1 MERRKNRPGRRKRQ
15 RPPSDR
21 TADPELQKLYHRLLR
36 PLSLFPGEGV
46 RIPATPEPLPTSPQ
60 LERGSRVGRDSYFME
75 QLSPGSLC
83 MLVSERLS
91 RLGHAPEVPPEGR
104 QRLAEVILSE
114 LQYGWQM
121 PEPEPG
127 LNPRDQQ
134 KLRQRVETHV
144 VLSSEQ
150 LFLRYLHLLITLS
163 VPESVLTEP
172 ATLTRLSACLATD
185 CTRFLTSPL
194 VYRRLVSDFK
204 DLKGLR
210 SFLKKGTGAI
220 KPDDFRKQALIPQQ
234 TIGTF
239 QASKLC
245 PLPWPHSTGFSQIPC
260 SALNMSYLIHLS
272 RPADFLGKPCLDRL
286 KGLRSIPDLDQK
298 KYLRWLPTLPPK
310 FPKAPESGAAVKAH
324 PPGVLS
330 LEADLELGTF
340 LQLHNPRKCR
350 SLPSLREGWK
360 LSNELGIRSP
370 PPRTLTPLILGWETR
385 TEAFVGTASEDLKH
399 MMKTFE
405 VELSKKPQQSSA
417 LPPLLGALTRG
428 PKGNFRVEELQRT
441 LRTLQEEEASGKW
454 DHKPTLAA
462 TVHPQPVTVALK
474 LKDQIVMQAAAVRV
488 SERAFHDSFFV
499 KEKSVLYNHLSG
511 ELDSK
516 IVEDLDTLLFAG
528 ASIQEIYKELLSRV
542 SADYLLFDRG
552 PLVEPASE
560 KDWSSLM
567 ASALL
572 NRDPTMRII
581 NPVLDG
587 IGKHRMHSLTL
598 DPSPPP
604 PTPQPPKQWV
614 KSKASW
620 MRWWRATL
628 TPDDYFLYLAT
639 QECDFLHVIFHM
651 YPEDEP
657 VQALTISK
665 EILELPPLPPLA
677 QEEEAGE
684 FVPGIWDANSV
695 LEDGLGAEGSK
706 SLGDQRRV
714 KRLQRRLER
723 IWAALQV
730 PDKDR
735 LDMAIKYSTNAR
747 VGQLPALVSAWEKAL
762 QPIQERELLLAQLER
777 FEQEASDPN
786 RFFLKVDYD
795 LWRWTEES
803 QIRSNLY
810 AKISRVEALL
820 TRLLRDIQIA
830 FGDSVTYKGRCY
842 LEKMKRDKVE
852 MLYWLQ
858 QERRAKKLA
867 RAQKGSRL
875 PSLNSKNTGNSENG
889 LISSPRNV

>member
-1 MERRKNRPGRRKRQ
+1 MESRKNGMGRRKRRR

-21 TADPELQKLYHRLLR
+21 TADPELQKLYHRLLQ
-36 PLSLFPGEGV
+36 PLSLFPSEEA
-46 RIPATPEPLPTSPQ
+46 RIPPTPEPLPTTQQTKSD
-60 LERGSRVGRDSYFME
+60 RRVGRDSYFME

-83 MLVSERLS
+83 LLVSERLS
-91 RLGHAPEVPPEGR
+91 RVGHAPEVPPEGR
-104 QRLAEVILSE
+104 RRLAEVILSE
-114 LQYGWQM
+114 VQYGWQM
-121 PEPEPG
+121 PQPEPG
-127 LNPRDQQ
+127 LNAREQQ
-134 KLRQRVETHV
+134 KLRQRVEAHV

-172 ATLTRLSACLATD
+172 ATLTRLSACLASD
-185 CTRFLTSPL
+185 CSRFLTSPV

-204 DLKGLR
+204 DLQGLS
-210 SFLKKGTGAI
+210 SFLKKSTGAI
-220 KPDDFRKQALIPQQ
+220 KPDHFRKQALIPQQ

-272 RPADFLGKPCLDRL
+272 RPADFLGRPCLDRL
-286 KGLRSIPDLDQK
+286 KGLRSIPDLDQR
-298 KYLRWLPTLPPK
+298 KYLRWLPTLAPRPPK
-310 FPKAPESGAAVKAH
+310 ALEVGPAQKAVSGIL
-324 PPGVLS
+324 GLTG
-330 LEADLELGTF
+330 DLDLVTF
-340 LQLHNPRKCR
+340 LRLHNPRKCR

-360 LSNELGIRSP
+360 LSNELGIRPP
-370 PPRTLTPLILGWETR
+370 PPRTLTPLILGCETQ
-385 TEAFVGTASEDLKH
+385 TEAFIGSASEHLKH
-399 MMKTFE
+399 MMKNFE
-405 VELSKKPQQSSA
+405 VELSKKPQQRSA

-428 PKGNFRVEELQRT
+428 PKGSHRMEELQKT
-441 LRTLQEEEASGKW
+441 LKSLQEEEASGKW
-454 DHKPTLAA
+454 DHKPNFGAA
-462 TVHPQPVTVALK
+462 VHPQPVTVALK
-474 LKDQIVMQAAAVRV
+474 LKDQSVLQAAAVRV
-488 SERAFHDSFFV
+488 SERVFHDSFFV
-499 KEKSVLYNHLSG
+499 KEENVLYNHLSG

-516 IVEDLDTLLFAG
+516 ILEDLDSVLFAG
-528 ASIQEIYKELLSRV
+528 ASIQEIYSELLSRV
-542 SADYLLFDRG
+542 SADYLLFDKG
-552 PLVEPASE
+552 PLVEPTSE

-567 ASALL
+567 ASSFLY
-572 NRDPTMRII
+572 RDPKYRII

-587 IGKHRMHSLTL
+587 IGKHRIHSLNL
-598 DPSPPP
+598 DPFPPP
-604 PTPQPPKQWV
+604 PTPQLPKQWV
-614 KSKASW
+614 KRKTSW
-620 MRWWRATL
+620 MRWWQATL

-639 QECDFLHVIFHM
+639 QDCDFLHVIFHM
-651 YPEDEP
+651 YPEEEP
-657 VQALTISK
+657 IHAPIVIKDT
-665 EILELPPLPPLA
+665 LELPPLPPMV
-677 QEEEAGE
+677 QEEDAGE

-706 SLGDQRRV
+706 ALGDHRKV

-723 IWAALQV
+723 IWEALQV

-747 VGQLPALVSAWEKAL
+747 VGQLPALVTAWEKAL
-762 QPIQERELLLAQLER
+762 QPIQERELLLAQLEH

-810 AKISRVEALL
+810 EKISRVETLL

-830 FGDSVTYKGRCY
+830 FGESVTYKGRCY

-858 QERRAKKLA
+858 QERRAKKLV
-867 RAQKGSRL
+867 RVQKGSRL
-875 PSLNSKNTGNSENG
+875 PSLNPKNTGNSENG
-889 LISSPRNV
+889 LIPSPRNF

>member
-1 MERRKNRPGRRKRQ
+1 MERRKNRMGRRKR
-15 RPPSDR
+15 RWPPSDR

-36 PLSLFPGEGV
+36 PLSLFPGEEA

-60 LERGSRVGRDSYFME
+60 TKSDARVGRDSYSME

-83 MLVSERLS
+83 LLVSERLS
-91 RLGHAPEVPPEGR
+91 RVGHAPEVPPEGR
-104 QRLAEVILSE
+104 RRLAEVILSE

-121 PEPEPG
+121 PQPEPG
-127 LNPRDQQ
+127 LDPRDQQ

-172 ATLTRLSACLATD
+172 ATLTRLSACLASD
-185 CTRFLTSPL
+185 CSRFLTSPI

-204 DLKGLR
+204 DLQGLR
-210 SFLKKGTGAI
+210 SFLKKGTGAV
-220 KPDDFRKQALIPQQ
+220 KPDLFRKQALIPQQ

-272 RPADFLGKPCLDRL
+272 RPDFLGRPCLDRL
-286 KGLRSIPDLDQK
+286 KGLRSIPDLDQR
-298 KYLRWLPTLPPK
+298 KYLRWMPTL
-310 FPKAPESGAAVKAH
+310 APR
-324 PPGVLS
+324 PRQVL
-330 LEADLELGTF
+330 EVGPAQKADLSGISSLAEDLDLGTF
-340 LQLHNPRKCR
+340 LRLHIPRKCR

-370 PPRTLTPLILGWETR
+370 PPRTLSPLILGWETQ
-385 TEAFVGTASEDLKH
+385 TAAFIGSASEDLKH

-405 VELSKKPQQSSA
+405 VELSKKPQQNSA
-417 LPPLLGALTRG
+417 LAPLLRALTQG
-428 PKGNFRVEELQRT
+428 PKGSHRVEELQRT
-441 LRTLQEEEASGKW
+441 LKTLQEEEASGKW
-454 DHKPTLAA
+454 DHRPTLGT

-474 LKDQIVMQAAAVRV
+474 LKDQTVLQAAAVRV
-488 SERAFHDSFFV
+488 SERAFQDSFFV
-499 KEKSVLYNHLSG
+499 KEENVLYNHLSG

-516 IVEDLDTLLFAG
+516 ILEELDSSLFAG
-528 ASIQEIYKELLSRV
+528 ASIQEIYSELLSRV
-542 SADYLLFDRG
+542 SADYLFFNRG
-552 PLVEPASE
+552 HPVEPSSD

-567 ASALL
+567 ASTFLYR
-572 NRDPTMRII
+572 NPKYRII
-581 NPVLDG
+581 NPILDG
-587 IGKHRMHSLTL
+587 IGKRRIRSSGL
-598 DPSPPP
+598 DPFPPP
-604 PTPQPPKQWV
+604 PTPQLPKQWV

-639 QECDFLHVIFHM
+639 QDCDFLHVIFHM
-651 YPEDEP
+651 YPEEEP
-657 VQALTISK
+657 IQMPIIIKDT
-665 EILELPPLPPLA
+665 LELPPLPPLA
-677 QEEEAGE
+677 QEEDAGE

-706 SLGDQRRV
+706 SLGDHRKV

-747 VGQLPALVSAWEKAL
+747 VGQLPALVTAWEKAL

-810 AKISRVEALL
+810 EKISRVETLL

-830 FGDSVTYKGRCY
+830 FGESVTYKGRCY

-858 QERRAKKLA
+858 QERRAKKLV
-867 RAQKGSRL
+867 RVQKGSRL
-875 PSLNSKNTGNSENG
+875 PSLNPKNTGNSENG
-889 LISSPRNV
+889 LIPSPRNV